1 MNARKSKALRVKAR
15 KLATNAPK
23 LLGGWVKDKDG
34 KSSYVTAKHAP
45 GTYRRIYQDLKRA
58 A

>member
-15 KLATNAPK
+15 KLATSAPQI
-23 LLGGWVKDKDG
+23 LGGHWVG
-34 KSSYVTAKHAP
+34 ERHVPAKHAD